1 MDLIPAERREA
12 KPPSKLGKWTAAIG
26 SFHILY
32 YEREVAL
39 PSVRLWADSAYPSFE
54 GYDEPAEWGEGHG
67 CESILSEIRSVRQQ
81 IVALWGRSTRRTGR
95 KSKRT
100 PWGNKTLYWVASKT
114 YQHGIE
120 HLSNVLRTA
129 MLWEHYAGRE
139 AITTEGI
146 EQDRRRKSLWK

>member
-1 MDLIPAERREA
+1 
-12 KPPSKLGKWTAAIG
+12 
-26 SFHILY
+26 
-32 YEREVAL
+32 
-39 PSVRLWADSAYPSFE
+39 LWADGAYPSFE

-81 IVALWGRSTRRTGR
+81 IVRALGQVDDADWQE
-95 KSKRT
+95 SKRT

-139 AITTEGI
+139 AVTTEGI
-146 EQDRRRKSLWK
+146 E